1 MTEAVAAVAYEVAAT
16 AEPAKSAGTDNV
28 SVFDVARFEA
38 LHAQQGAG
46 TEAAATQATTP
57 SGEAVAFD
65 SVMGVLESLND
76 RVEVLNGKATQALAT
91 GEDLTPGDMLMLTMR
106 ANEFMFY
113 SQLTANVANTTSQG
127 VQQLFRQK

>member
-16 AEPAKSAGTDNV
+16 AEPAKAAGTDTV

-38 LHAQQGAG
+38 LHAQQSAG
-46 TEAAATQATTP
+46 TEAAASQATTP

-76 RVEVLNGKATQALAT
+76 RVEVLNSKATQALTA

-106 ANEFMFY
+106 AHEFMFY